1 MDIYQYNGECISSC
15 PDNTFNNKYNIC
27 QIKNTAICSISEFS
41 LNLEENISQEN
52 VKLVAKNY
60 ATEFQYTL
68 NHISK
73 FSSINFTMILY
84 KNSSCIDELKLNITK
99 IEYDSCIQ
107 QLKKDNNI
115 DENKYLIIAVIDIVN
130 GNRPFTSF
138 GFFHPETGEKLDAAK
153 SCSDKSVM
161 IYENLLSLLNDP
173 LALQLL
179 EDQKINIFD
188 LKDAFYNDICFHF
201 NSPNGKDATLQD
213 RMKAFYPYITLC
225 DDGCKN
231 KGVNLTTMKAE
242 CECTFQDLLSKNIYD
257 NDLFGNNILIR
268 ESIQEI
274 VNMINN
280 LNVEILMCYKDI
292 FNYEYFKKNKSGF
305 IIIALFILFTS
316 CIIYYYTKTKNET
329 IKYIYA
335 LSEKYIFHL
344 SKTFSNPFSKIKSGN
359 KKHKMTYCQIKK
371 KIKNNNNLEKD
382 KIKEKNKD
390 KSKDKINIKRKDIDK
405 NKNKTKINNKDK
417 KDNNKNKSI
426 IRKDKKNE
434 INILKLKKTKKN
446 LKNRKINFKQ
456 INIVNFNI
464 KTLKNNGKS
473 IQVNQKNS
481 IEDKARSSLR
491 LIKNN
496 KEQFIKDNKAKKG
509 KIINDLFKPDFSL
522 MKNEN
527 FNIDIKEFLEPSL
540 DSMDYDD
547 VIEEDKRKFC
557 QYYCEKIKANHI
569 FINYFFIQEII
580 KRRSIKIAVFILT
593 IDIYILTNGL
603 FFSDSY
609 ISEIFNSTEKET
621 IFSFIPRSIDRF
633 LYVTVIGNIIDIIL
647 NFFFVGEIKI
657 KQIFLRNK
665 DNVLNI
671 RFEIAELIKD
681 IFKKI
686 KILIIINYII
696 IIFSWYYLSCFNN
709 VYPNLNNEWII
720 SSIYII
726 IIMLILPFIVT
737 FIETSIRFTSIQIE
751 SEKLFKLS
759 LLLA

>member
-280 LNVEILMCYKDI
+280 LNVEILMCYKDV
-292 FNYEYFKKNKSGF
+292 FN
-305 IIIALFILFTS
+305 
-316 CIIYYYTKTKNET
+316 
-329 IKYIYA
+329 
-335 LSEKYIFHL
+335 
-344 SKTFSNPFSKIKSGN
+344 
-359 KKHKMTYCQIKK
+359 
-371 KIKNNNNLEKD
+371 
-382 KIKEKNKD
+382 
-390 KSKDKINIKRKDIDK
+390 
-405 NKNKTKINNKDK
+405 
-417 KDNNKNKSI
+417 
-426 IRKDKKNE
+426 
-434 INILKLKKTKKN
+434 
-446 LKNRKINFKQ
+446 
-456 INIVNFNI
+456 
-464 KTLKNNGKS
+464 
-473 IQVNQKNS
+473 
-481 IEDKARSSLR
+481 
-491 LIKNN
+491 
-496 KEQFIKDNKAKKG
+496 
-509 KIINDLFKPDFSL
+509 
-522 MKNEN
+522 
-527 FNIDIKEFLEPSL
+527 
-540 DSMDYDD
+540 
-547 VIEEDKRKFC
+547 
-557 QYYCEKIKANHI
+557 
-569 FINYFFIQEII
+569 
-580 KRRSIKIAVFILT
+580 
-593 IDIYILTNGL
+593 
-603 FFSDSY
+603 
-609 ISEIFNSTEKET
+609 
-621 IFSFIPRSIDRF
+621 
-633 LYVTVIGNIIDIIL
+633 
-647 NFFFVGEIKI
+647 
-657 KQIFLRNK
+657 
-665 DNVLNI
+665 
-671 RFEIAELIKD
+671 
-681 IFKKI
+681 
-686 KILIIINYII
+686 
-696 IIFSWYYLSCFNN
+696 
-709 VYPNLNNEWII
+709 
-720 SSIYII
+720 
-726 IIMLILPFIVT
+726 
-737 FIETSIRFTSIQIE
+737 
-751 SEKLFKLS
+751 
-759 LLLA
+759 